1 MSLLYGEQEQTVFT
15 RAQQQ
20 EFFNMLPLSD
30 GQKLQMTREL
40 QRESWNKQRGYD
52 ADDEKMID
60 ASPAPKKK
68 KRVRE

>member
-30 GQKLQMTREL
+30 GQKLQVTREL
-40 QRESWNKQRGYD
+40 QRESWNKLRGYD
-52 ADDEKMID
+52 ADDEKIIEE
-60 ASPAPKKK
+60 AAPKKK